1 MWTVFNHWVEK
12 ARQYDDPSSITRLGV
27 DETSTK
33 KGHNYVT
40 IGVDLDNSRVIH
52 VTEGKGKSTLEDIR
66 QHLENKGVKHDQV
79 KQISMDLSPA
89 FIAGSIASFPS
100 AEITFDRFHVVK
112 LLNVAMDKVRKSER
126 LEHDGLKGQKVTVQ
140 TPSGIAGRAGRGN
153 PWRAAAM
160 TVPRNCHEDVLRRRQ
175 VSMTLARRA

>member
-66 QHLENKGVKHDQV
+66 QHLENKG
-79 KQISMDLSPA
+79 
-89 FIAGSIASFPS
+89 G
-100 AEITFDRFHVVK
+100 
-112 LLNVAMDKVRKSER
+112 
-126 LEHDGLKGQKVTVQ
+126 
-140 TPSGIAGRAGRGN
+140 
-153 PWRAAAM
+153 
-160 TVPRNCHEDVLRRRQ
+160 
-175 VSMTLARRA
+175 